1 MTIIKKVTTASKK
14 KKPTGKPSSLVV
26 KKKPIPVEQK
36 VVPQEPEPLV
46 QPPPRS
52 LQMTRATIV
61 GSAIVRHITQVMMN
75 GAKFSRTTFL
85 AHEGLMI
92 KLRNA
97 YDHYE
102 KAIQLESR
110 TACGAMMVGAENE
123 FYSVVQ
129 AYLEQ
134 AVGHIHGTGRAE
146 DIPEL
151 IFHLKLLVGQHSDN
165 GEPGFEETAKY
176 ILAQSH
182 AVVDRF

>member
-1 MTIIKKVTTASKK
+1 MTIIKKATTASKK

-26 KKKPIPVEQK
+26 KKKPMPVEQK
-36 VVPQEPEPLV
+36 KEEPVKPDW
-46 QPPPRS
+46 RTI
-52 LQMTRATIV
+52 QMTRSSIV
-61 GSAIVRHITQVMMN
+61 GSAVVRHITQVMMN
-75 GAKFSRTTFL
+75 GAKLSKSTFL
-85 AHEGLMI
+85 VHEGFMI
-92 KLRNA
+92 KLRNV
-97 YDHYE
+97 YDKYE
-102 KAIQLESR
+102 RAKGKDALKKAES
-110 TACGAMMVGAENE
+110 E
-123 FYSVVQ
+123 FYDVIQ

-134 AVGHIHGTGRAE
+134 AVGHIHGAGRAE